1 MRPEP
6 PTVGTI
12 VRRIRKRLG
21 LTTTALGHEL
31 GISHSAVSQYEADK
45 VIPREGVLINLLDRS
60 NPGEE
65 RSALLKAL
73 AIKTGVAGTVRDGL
87 NREYWFYGALAAELH
102 ALDRDELLEVDITP
116 QTVGQ
121 VIGKEIATIL
131 ADQGLQ
137 AVTAAKLFR
146 LWRRYGRTEA
156 GRLAFAEALE
166 YLQVRLAVLEAQWG
180 ERPLRGKSEYT
191 F

>member
-1 MRPEP
+1 MALTP
-6 PTVGTI
+6 PTIGTV
-12 VRRIRKRLG
+12 VRRIRKRAG
-21 LTTTALGHEL
+21 MTTTALGREL
-31 GISHSAVSQYEADK
+31 GVSNSAISQYEADRI
-45 VIPREGVLINLLDRS
+45 VPREGVLINLLERS

-87 NREYWFYGALAAELH
+87 NREYWFYGALDAELH
-102 ALDRDELLEVDITP
+102 SLDRDELLEVDITP

-121 VIGKEIATIL
+121 VIRKEVETIL
-131 ADQGLQ
+131 ADQELQ
-137 AVTAAKLFR
+137 TVTAGKLCR

>member
-1 MRPEP
+1 MDLPS
-6 PTVGTI
+6 PTLGAI
-12 VRRIRKRLG
+12 IRRIRKRLG
-21 LTTTALGHEL
+21 MTTPIFGRDLGVSQST
-31 GISHSAVSQYEADK
+31 ISQYEADRI
-45 VIPREGVLINLLDRS
+45 VPREGVLINLLGRS

-87 NREYWFYGALAAELH
+87 NREYWFYGALDAELH

-121 VIGKEIATIL
+121 VIRKELATIL
-131 ADQGLQ
+131 ADQELQ
-137 AVTAAKLFR
+137 ALTAAKLFR

-166 YLQVRLAVLEAQWG
+166 YVRVRLAVLEAQWG
-180 ERPLRGKSEYT
+180 ERPSRGKSEYT